1 MASRGVSPLVGV
13 LCLLVVTVA
22 LAATVVVTVPVGSAP
37 EPTVATFDA
46 AADPTGEI
54 RVTHTGGDVI
64 DPETLDVRV
73 RVEGEP
79 LAEQPP
85 VPFFSASGFE
95 SAPTGAFNSATADA
109 WRVGETASF
118 RTAGTNEPAITPG
131 DTVTIRLSVDGY
143 SVANL
148 EVTA

>member
-22 LAATVVVTVPVGSAP
+22 LAATVVVTVPVGSVP
-37 EPTVATFDA
+37 EHTVATFDA

-64 DPETLDVRV
+64 DPETLDIRI

-85 VPFFSASGFE
+85 VPFFSARGFE
-95 SAPTGAFNSATADA
+95 SAPTGAFNSAAATA
-109 WRVGETASF
+109 WRAGETASF
-118 RTAGTNEPAITPG
+118 RTAGTNAPPIDPG
-131 DTVTIRLSVDGY
+131 DTVTIRLYADDY
-143 SVANL
+143 NIAEL

>member
-22 LAATVVVTVPVGSAP
+22 LAATVLATVPVGSAP

-54 RVTHTGGDVI
+54 TVTHAGGDAI
-64 DPETLDVRV
+64 DPEALDVRV
-73 RVEGEP
+73 RVDGEP

-95 SAPTGAFNSATADA
+95 SAPTGAFNSATTTA
-109 WRVGETASF
+109 WRVGETASL
-118 RTAGTNEPAITPG
+118 RTAGTNEPAIDPG
-131 DTVTIRLSVDGY
+131 DTVTIRISVDGY
-143 SVANL
+143 SVAEL
-148 EVTA
+148 AATA